1 MADKGIAKEYAD
13 SLMAVAG
20 REKMR
25 RILQEARF
33 FSEVLDAVPDLK
45 KLFSNP
51 AVPAEAKDRVIGI
64 VARHAGFD
72 GDLEAFVKLVVA
84 RRRTSIWR
92 EIVNSIS
99 DLADESEGIARGKL
113 LSATP
118 VSAEQKRSLEAEIA
132 AKLRRKVE
140 LEPVVEPDLI
150 GGLEVRIGS
159 QVYDGTLR
167 RALEDIR
174 NSLLKR

>member
-1 MADKGIAKEYAD
+1 MADKGLAKEYAD

-33 FSEVLDAVPDLK
+33 FSEVLEAVPDLQ

-51 AVPAEAKDRVIGI
+51 SVPAEAKERMIGV
-64 VARHAGFD
+64 VAQNAGFD
-72 GDLEAFVKLVVA
+72 RDLEAFVKLVVS
-84 RRRTSIWR
+84 RRRISLWR
-92 EIVNSIS
+92 EMVSSIS
-99 DLADESEGIARGKL
+99 DLADESEGVARGKV
-113 LSATP
+113 LSAKP
-118 VSAEQKRSLEAEIA
+118 ISPQQKRSLEAEIS

-140 LEPVVEPDLI
+140 LEPVVDPDLI
-150 GGLEVRIGS
+150 GGCEVRIGS
-159 QVYDGTLR
+159 RVYDGTLR
-167 RALEDIR
+167 RALEDMR

>member
-1 MADKGIAKEYAD
+1 MADKGLAREYAG

-25 RILQEARF
+25 RFLGEARF
-33 FSEVLDAVPDLK
+33 FSEVLEAVPDLH

-51 AVPAEAKDRVIGI
+51 SVETDAKERMIDVVAVK
-64 VARHAGFD
+64 AGFD
-72 GDLEAFVKLVVA
+72 RDLAGFIKLVVS
-84 RRRTSIWR
+84 RKRVGMWR
-92 EIVNSIS
+92 EIVESIS
-99 DLADESEGIARGKL
+99 ELADESEGVVRGKVM
-113 LSATP
+113 SATP
-118 VSAEQKRSLEAEIA
+118 LSQEQKRSLEACIA
-132 AKLRRKVE
+132 GELLRRVE

-150 GGLEVRIGS
+150 GGCEVRIGS